1 MTTAVKIS
9 PAEYLRLERA
19 AAFESEYVAG
29 KIIPEPGASREH
41 NLLGSNIIRVLGNQ
55 LLEQPCEI
63 YGSDMKVRTKERY
76 SYPDVVVVYGEP
88 RFEDMEVDVLLNPTV
103 IFEILS
109 PSREVFDRGEKFS
122 AYRQRES
129 LQVYILVS
137 QHFPKIEMYQ
147 RQASGGWYFS
157 EVMGLEAT
165 LSIPVIDCTLSLAD
179 VYRKIVFDKSESL

>member
-9 PAEYLRLERA
+9 PAEYLRLERE
-19 AAFESEYVAG
+19 AAFKSEYVDS
-29 KIIPEPGASREH
+29 KIIPVPGASREH

-109 PSREVFDRGEKFS
+109 PSTEVFDRGEKFS

-137 QHFPKIEMYQ
+137 QYFPKIEMYQ
-147 RQASGGWYFS
+147 RQASGGWHFS

-165 LSIPVIDCTLSLAD
+165 LFISVIDCTLSLAD
-179 VYRKIVFDKSESL
+179 VYRKIVFDESESL

>member
-1 MTTAVKIS
+1 MVTAVKVS
-9 PAEYLRLERA
+9 PAEYLRLEREA
-19 AAFESEYVAG
+19 SFKSEYVDG
-29 KIIPEPGASREH
+29 KLSPVPGASREH

-76 SYPDVVVVYGEP
+76 SYPDIVVVCGEP
-88 RFEDMEVDVLLNPTV
+88 LFEDIESDVLLNPTV

-109 PSREVFDRGEKFS
+109 PSTEVFDRGEKFS

-137 QHFPKIEMYQ
+137 QHLPKLEMYQ

-157 EVMGLEAT
+157 EVVGLEAT
-165 LSIPVIDCTLSLAD
+165 LSIPIIDCTLPLAD
-179 VYRKIVFDKSESL
+179 VYRKIVFDESESS